1 MTKQLQKTIGLWSA
15 TSLVIGSIIGAGIF
29 MRPATM
35 AGQLGSPILM
45 LAVWVVAGLM
55 SLFGAMIYAELG
67 AMYPET
73 GGPYIYL
80 QEMYGDLPAFLY
92 GWSSLVVINTAALAS
107 FAFVC
112 ADYAGWLIH
121 LPRFSPGTEHL
132 IKWHIPFL
140 ADIYPL
146 ENAGTKS
153 LAILL
158 LLFLTIVNYRSTR
171 WGNGIQLV
179 ATVLKAL
186 VIVLVIGGILFSGKG
201 DPANFVTNAPGFQA
215 HPWLIFT
222 MIMAAASGAFSTY
235 DGWYNINMMAG
246 EVINPRRNI
255 SRSLFLGLGACI
267 VIYLLVNLAYLYVL
281 PVTTMSH
288 STVVASDAVNIVL
301 GDSGAKLVAGLII
314 ISCFGAAQNNFIAN
328 ARVTFFMGQT
338 GDFFAWTGRIQPK
351 YGTPGNAM
359 IIMGVWSMLFILSG
373 SFDIMADMFVFMSW
387 VFYGLTAI
395 GLFVLRRKR
404 PGLDRPYAVGGYPWL
419 PVVFIVFTLFY
430 LGTTIYND
438 ITAYS
443 SGKAPIINSVFGLV
457 LTAAGIP
464 FYWYFQRQKRKT

>member
-1 MTKQLQKTIGLWSA
+1 MAKQLQKTIGLWSA

-35 AGQLGSPILM
+35 AGQLGSPTLM
-45 LAVWVVAGLM
+45 LSVWVIGGVM

-73 GGPYIYL
+73 GGPYVYL

-92 GWSSLVVINTAALAS
+92 GWSSLVVINTASLAS

-112 ADYAGWLIH
+112 ADYAGWFVH
-121 LPRFSPGTEHL
+121 LPRFDAATEHW

-146 ENAGTKS
+146 ENFGTKT

-158 LLFLTIVNYRSTR
+158 LLLLTIINYRSLR
-171 WGNGIQLV
+171 GSNGLQLV
-179 ATVLKAL
+179 ATVLKAVAL
-186 VIVLVIGGILFSGKG
+186 VLVIGGIFFSGKG
-201 DPANFVTNAPGFQA
+201 HSANFITNAPGFQA
-215 HPWLIFT
+215 QPWLIFT
-222 MIMAAASGAFSTY
+222 AVMAAISGAFSSY

-246 EVINPRRNI
+246 EVINPQRNI
-255 SRSLFLGLGACI
+255 SRSLFLGVGACI
-267 VIYLLVNLAYLYVL
+267 GIYLLANLAYLYVL
-281 PVTTMSH
+281 PVGRMAH
-288 STVVASDAVNIVL
+288 STLVAADAVNIVL
-301 GDSGAKLVAGLII
+301 GNSGAALAAALII
-314 ISCFGAAQNNFIAN
+314 ISCFGAAQNNLMAN
-328 ARVTFFMGQT
+328 ARVTFLMGQT
-338 GDFFAWTGRIQPK
+338 GDFFAWTGRVQPK
-351 YGTPGNAM
+351 HGTPGNAM
-359 IIMGVWSMLFILSG
+359 IVMGVWSMLFILSG

-395 GLFVLRRKR
+395 GLLVLRRKR
-404 PGLDRPYAVGGYPWL
+404 PELHRPYSVGGYPWIPAL
-419 PVVFIVFTLFY
+419 FIGFTLFY
-430 LGTTIYND
+430 LITTIYND

-443 SGKAPIINSVFGLV
+443 SGKASIINSVFGLV

-464 FYWYFQRQKRKT
+464 FYWYFQHQKRKA

>member
-1 MTKQLQKTIGLWSA
+1 MGLWSA

-35 AGQLGSPILM
+35 AGQLGSPTLM
-45 LAVWVVAGLM
+45 LTVWVVAGVV

-67 AMYPET
+67 VLFPET

-92 GWSSLVVINTAALAS
+92 GWSSLVVINTASLAS

-112 ADYAGWLIH
+112 ADYAGWFVH
-121 LPRFSPGTEHL
+121 LPRFSVATEHW

-146 ENAGTKS
+146 ENFGTKS

-158 LLFLTIVNYRSTR
+158 LLLLTIINYRTLR
-171 WGNGIQLV
+171 GGNAIQLI

-186 VIVLVIGGILFSGKG
+186 VLIFVIGGILLSGKG
-201 DPANFVTNAPGFQA
+201 HAANFITNAPGFQA
-215 HPWLIFT
+215 QPWLIFT
-222 MIMAAASGAFSTY
+222 AVMAATSGAFSTY

-246 EVINPRRNI
+246 EVINPQRNI

-267 VIYLLVNLAYLYVL
+267 GIYLLANLAYLYVL
-281 PVTTMSH
+281 PVSTMAH
-288 STVVASDAVNIVL
+288 STLVAADAVNTVL
-301 GDSGAKLVAGLII
+301 GNSGAALAAGLII
-314 ISCFGAAQNNFIAN
+314 LSCFGAAQNNFIAN
-328 ARVTFFMGQT
+328 ARVTFLMGQT
-338 GDFFAWTGRIQPK
+338 GDFFAWTGHIQPK

-395 GLFVLRRKR
+395 GLFILRRKN
-404 PGLDRPYAVGGYPWL
+404 PDLPRPYKAWGYPL
-419 PVVFIVFTLFY
+419 APLAFIIFTLFY
-430 LGTTIYND
+430 LGTTLYND

-443 SGKAPIINSVFGLV
+443 SGKSPIINSVLGLL
-457 LTAAGIP
+457 LTATGIP

>member
-1 MTKQLQKTIGLWSA
+1 MATQLKKTIGLWSA

-35 AGQLGSPILM
+35 AGQLGSPTL
-45 LAVWVVAGLM
+45 LLSVWVIGGIV
-55 SLFGAMIYAELG
+55 SLLGAMIYAELG
-67 AMYPET
+67 TMYPET
-73 GGPYIYL
+73 GGPYVYL
-80 QEMYGDLPAFLY
+80 QEMYGELPAFLY

-112 ADYAGWLIH
+112 ADYAGWFVD
-121 LPRFSPGTEHL
+121 LPRFSIATEHS

-146 ENAGTKS
+146 ENVGTKS
-153 LAILL
+153 LAILI
-158 LLFLTIVNYRSTR
+158 LLFLTVINYRSLR
-171 WGNGIQLV
+171 GGNRLQVV
-179 ATVLKAL
+179 ATILKAAAL
-186 VIVLVIGGILFSGKG
+186 VLVIGGILFSGKG
-201 DPANFVTNAPGFQA
+201 QPANFVTNAPGFRSQ
-215 HPWLIFT
+215 PWLILT
-222 MIMAAASGAFSTY
+222 ALMAATSGAFSTY

-246 EVINPRRNI
+246 EVINPQRNI

-267 VIYLLVNLAYLYVL
+267 GIYLLANLAYLYVL
-281 PVTTMSH
+281 PVSVMSH
-288 STVVASDAVNIVL
+288 STLVAADAVNSVL
-301 GDSGAKLVAGLII
+301 GDWGAKLAAALII

-328 ARVTFFMGQT
+328 TRVTFLMGQT
-338 GDFFAWTGRIQPK
+338 GDFFRWAGRVQPK

-395 GLFVLRRKR
+395 GLILLRRRK
-404 PGLDRPYAVGGYPWL
+404 PGLPRPYSVGGYPWL
-419 PVVFIVFTLFY
+419 PLLFILFTLFY
-430 LGTTIYND
+430 LVTTIYND

-443 SGKAPIINSVFGLV
+443 TGKAPIINSVFGLV
-457 LTAAGIP
+457 LTVAGIP

>member
-1 MTKQLQKTIGLWSA
+1 MANQLQKTMGLWSA
-15 TSLVIGSIIGAGIF
+15 TSMVIGSIIGAGIF

-35 AGQLGSPILM
+35 AGQLGSPTLM
-45 LAVWVVAGLM
+45 LTVWVIAGVV

-67 AMYPET
+67 VMYPET
-73 GGPYIYL
+73 GGPYRYL

-92 GWSSLVVINTAALAS
+92 GWSSLMVINTASLAS

-112 ADYAGWLIH
+112 ADYAGWFVH
-121 LPRFSPGTEHL
+121 LPRFTAGTEHL

-146 ENAGTKS
+146 ENFGTKS
-153 LAILL
+153 LAIFILL
-158 LLFLTIVNYRSTR
+158 LLTIVNYRTLR
-171 WGNGIQLV
+171 GGNAIQLI
-179 ATVLKAL
+179 ATLLKAL
-186 VIVLVIGGILFSGKG
+186 ALILVIGGILLSGKG
-201 DPANFVTNAPGFQA
+201 HPANFITNAPGFQPQ
-215 HPWLIFT
+215 PWLIFT
-222 MIMAAASGAFSTY
+222 AVMAATSGAFSTY
-235 DGWYNINMMAG
+235 DGWYTINMMSG
-246 EVINPRRNI
+246 EVINPQRNI

-267 VIYLLVNLAYLYVL
+267 GIYLLANLAYLYVL
-281 PVTTMSH
+281 PVSVMAH
-288 STVVASDAVNIVL
+288 STLVAADAVNTVL
-301 GDSGAKLVAGLII
+301 GNSGAALAAGLII
-314 ISCFGAAQNNFIAN
+314 ICCFGAAQNNFIAT
-328 ARVTFFMGQT
+328 ARITFFMGQT
-338 GDFFAWTGRIQPK
+338 GDFFAWTGRVQPK

-395 GLFVLRRKR
+395 GLFILRRKR
-404 PGLDRPYAVGGYPWL
+404 PDLPRPYSVGGYPWL
-419 PVVFIVFTLFY
+419 PLLFILFTLFY

-443 SGKAPIINSVFGLV
+443 TGKAPIINSVFGLA

-464 FYWYFQRQKRKT
+464 FYWYFQRQKRKA

>member
-1 MTKQLQKTIGLWSA
+1 MAKQLQKTIGLWSA

-35 AGQLGSPILM
+35 AGQLGSPTLM
-45 LAVWVVAGLM
+45 LAVWVIGGVM

-73 GGPYIYL
+73 GGPYVYL

-92 GWSSLVVINTAALAS
+92 GWSSLVVINTASLAS

-112 ADYAGWLIH
+112 ADYAGWFVH
-121 LPRFSPGTEHL
+121 LPRFDATTEHW

-146 ENAGTKS
+146 ENFGTKT

-158 LLFLTIVNYRSTR
+158 LLLLTIINYRSLR
-171 WGNGIQLV
+171 GSNGLQLV
-179 ATVLKAL
+179 ATVLKAVAL
-186 VIVLVIGGILFSGKG
+186 VLVIGGIFFSGKG
-201 DPANFVTNAPGFQA
+201 HSANFITNAPGFQA
-215 HPWLIFT
+215 QPWLIFT
-222 MIMAAASGAFSTY
+222 AVMAAISGAFSSY

-246 EVINPRRNI
+246 EVINPQRNI
-255 SRSLFLGLGACI
+255 SRSLFLGVGACI
-267 VIYLLVNLAYLYVL
+267 GIYLLANLAYLYVL
-281 PVTTMSH
+281 PVGRMAH
-288 STVVASDAVNIVL
+288 SSLVAADAVNIVL
-301 GDSGAKLVAGLII
+301 GNSGAALAAALII
-314 ISCFGAAQNNFIAN
+314 ISCFGAAQNNLMAN
-328 ARVTFFMGQT
+328 ARVTFLMGQT
-338 GDFFAWTGRIQPK
+338 GDFFAWTGRVQPK
-351 YGTPGNAM
+351 HGTPGNAM
-359 IIMGVWSMLFILSG
+359 IVMGVWSMLFILSG

-395 GLFVLRRKR
+395 GLLVLRRKH
-404 PGLDRPYAVGGYPWL
+404 PELNRPYSVGGYPWL
-419 PVVFIVFTLFY
+419 PALFILFTLFY
-430 LGTTIYND
+430 LITTIYND

-464 FYWYFQRQKRKT
+464 FYWYFQHQKRKA

>member
-1 MTKQLQKTIGLWSA
+1 MANQLPKTIGLWSA

-35 AGQLGSPILM
+35 AGQLGSPTLM
-45 LAVWVVAGLM
+45 LGVWVIGGVV

-67 AMYPET
+67 TMYPET
-73 GGPYIYL
+73 GGPYVYL
-80 QEMYGDLPAFLY
+80 REMYGDLPAFLY
-92 GWSSLVVINTAALAS
+92 GWSSLVVINTASLAS

-112 ADYAGWLIH
+112 ADYAGWFVH
-121 LPRFSPGTEHL
+121 LPRFSEATEHL
-132 IKWHIPFL
+132 MKWHIPFL

-146 ENAGTKS
+146 ENFGTKT
-153 LAILL
+153 LAILILL
-158 LLFLTIVNYRSTR
+158 LLTVINYRSLR
-171 WGNGIQLV
+171 GGNSLQVV
-179 ATVLKAL
+179 ATVLKAFAL
-186 VIVLVIGGILFSGKG
+186 ILVIGGIFFSGKG
-201 DPANFVTNAPGFQA
+201 HPANFVTNAPGFQA
-215 HPWLIFT
+215 QPWLIFT
-222 MIMAAASGAFSTY
+222 AVMAATSGAFSTY

-246 EVINPRRNI
+246 EVINPQRNI

-267 VIYLLVNLAYLYVL
+267 GIYLLANLAYLYVL
-281 PVTTMSH
+281 PVGAMAH
-288 STVVASDAVNIVL
+288 SSLVAADAVNTVL
-301 GDSGAKLVAGLII
+301 GNSGAALAAALII

-328 ARVTFFMGQT
+328 ARVTFLMGQT

-351 YGTPGNAM
+351 FGTPGNAM
-359 IIMGVWSMLFILSG
+359 IIMGAWSMLFILSG

-387 VFYGLTAI
+387 VFYGLTAV

-404 PGLDRPYAVGGYPWL
+404 PDLSRPYSVGGFPWL
-419 PVVFIVFTLFY
+419 PALFILFTLFY

>member
-1 MTKQLQKTIGLWSA
+1 MTKDLRKTIGLWSA

-35 AGQLGSPILM
+35 AGQLGSPTL
-45 LAVWVVAGLM
+45 LLSVWVAGGIV
-55 SLFGAMIYAELG
+55 SLLGAMIYAELG

-80 QEMYGDLPAFLY
+80 QEMYGNLPAFLY

-121 LPRFSPGTEHL
+121 LPRFDPATEHV
-132 IKWHIPFL
+132 IKWHIPYL

-146 ENAGTKS
+146 ENFGTKA
-153 LAILL
+153 LAILI
-158 LLFLTIVNYRSTR
+158 LLFLTLVNYRTIR
-171 WGNGIQLV
+171 GGNVMQVV

-186 VIVLVIGGILFSGKG
+186 ALVLVIGGILFSGKG
-201 DPANFVTNAPGFQA
+201 HAAYFTTNSPEFHAQ
-215 HPWLIFT
+215 PWLIFT
-222 MIMAAASGAFSTY
+222 AIMAATSGAFSTY

-246 EVINPRRNI
+246 EVINPQRNI
-255 SRSLFLGLGACI
+255 SKSLLLGVGACI
-267 VIYLLVNLAYLYVL
+267 VIYLLANLAYLYVL
-281 PVTTMSH
+281 PVGQMAH
-288 STVVASDAVNIVL
+288 SSLVAADAVNLVL
-301 GDSGAKLVAGLII
+301 GSSGAKLTATLII

-328 ARVTFFMGQT
+328 ARVTFLMGQT
-338 GDFFAWTGRIQPK
+338 GDFFSWTGRIQPK

-387 VFYGLTAI
+387 VFYGLTAVGVLI
-395 GLFVLRRKR
+395 LRRRR
-404 PGLDRPYAVGGYPWL
+404 PDLVRPYKVKGYPWL
-419 PVVFIVFTLFY
+419 PVLFIVFTLFY
-430 LGTTIYND
+430 LITTVYND
-438 ITAYS
+438 INAYS

-464 FYWYFQRQKRKT
+464 FYWYFQRQKRKK

>member
-1 MTKQLQKTIGLWSA
+1 MANQLQKTIGLWSA

-35 AGQLGSPILM
+35 AGQLGSPTLM
-45 LAVWVVAGLM
+45 LAVWVIGGVV

-73 GGPYIYL
+73 GGPYVYL

-92 GWSSLVVINTAALAS
+92 GWSSLVVINTASLAS

-112 ADYAGWLIH
+112 ADYAGWFVH
-121 LPRFSPGTEHL
+121 LPRFTEATEHV

-146 ENAGTKS
+146 ENFGTKT

-158 LLFLTIVNYRSTR
+158 LLLLTVINYRSLR
-171 WGNGIQLV
+171 GGNGLQLV
-179 ATVLKAL
+179 ATILKAL
-186 VIVLVIGGILFSGKG
+186 VLVLVIGGILFSGKG
-201 DPANFVTNAPGFQA
+201 HPANFITNAPGFQA
-215 HPWLIFT
+215 QPWLIFT
-222 MIMAAASGAFSTY
+222 AVMAATSGAFSTY

-246 EVINPRRNI
+246 EVINPQRNI

-267 VIYLLVNLAYLYVL
+267 GIYLLANLAYLYVL
-281 PVTTMSH
+281 PVGVMAH
-288 STVVASDAVNIVL
+288 SSLVAADAVNTVL
-301 GDSGAKLVAGLII
+301 GNSGAALVAGLII
-314 ISCFGAAQNNFIAN
+314 ISCFGAAQNNLMAN
-328 ARVTFFMGQT
+328 ARVTFLMGQT
-338 GDFFAWTGRIQPK
+338 GDFFAWTGRVQPK

-395 GLFVLRRKR
+395 GLFILRRKR
-404 PGLDRPYAVGGYPWL
+404 PDLQRPYSVRGYPWL
-419 PVVFIVFTLFY
+419 PALFILFTLFY
-430 LGTTIYND
+430 LIMTIYND
-438 ITAYS
+438 IAAYS

-457 LTAAGIP
+457 LTVAGIP
-464 FYWYFQRQKRKT
+464 FYWYFQRQKRKA